1 MSVIIVLL
9 PIVYLGP
16 LVVAAAAAA
25 VKAAE
30 LRSAN
35 SGFLN
40 VETRMK
46 NRDLVTAS
54 LQDMGYLVHTD
65 GDSLVAQRAGESLVL
80 FKNEEDLWVSQFSS
94 GVSEEQAVDR
104 LQELDKAY
112 GKRVQAALVEKIQRR
127 ASDSNMKVVSQQTN
141 LDESVT
147 MTLQVNA

>member
-25 VKAAE
+25 VKASE

-46 NRDLVTAS
+46 NRDMVSAS
-54 LQDMGYLVHTD
+54 LQDMGYLVQED
-65 GDSLVAQRAGESLVL
+65 GDSLVAQRGDESLVL

-112 GKRVQAALVEKIQRR
+112 GKRVQAALLEKIQSRV
-127 ASDSNMKVVSQQTN
+127 SDSNMKVVSQQTN
-141 LDESVT
+141 QDESVT

>member
-9 PIVYLGP
+9 PVVYLGP

-25 VKAAE
+25 IKAAE

-46 NRDLVTAS
+46 NRDLVSAS
-54 LQDMGYLVHTD
+54 LQDLGYLVQAE
-65 GDSLVAQRAGESLVL
+65 GQSLVAERQGESLVM
-80 FKNEEDLWVSQFSS
+80 FKNEDDLWVSQFSS
-94 GVSEEQAVDR
+94 GVSEEHAIAR

-112 GKRVQAALVEKIQRR
+112 GKRVQAALVKKVQLRV
-127 ASDSNMKVVSQQTN
+127 SDSNMTLVNQQTN
-141 LDESVT
+141 LDDSVT
-147 MTLQVNA
+147 MTLQVYS

>member
-9 PIVYLGP
+9 PVVYLGP
-16 LVVAAAAAA
+16 LVIAAAAAA

-35 SGFLN
+35 AGFLN

-46 NRDLVTAS
+46 NRDLVASS
-54 LQDMGYLVHTD
+54 LQDIGYVVQMD
-65 GDSLVAQRAGESLVL
+65 GESLVAQREEETLSM

-94 GVSEEQAVDR
+94 GVPEERAVAT
-104 LQELDKAY
+104 LQELDRAY
-112 GKRVQAALVEKIQRR
+112 GKRVQAALVDKIQRR
-127 ASDSNMKVVSQQTN
+127 VSDSNMTVVSQQTN
-141 LDESVT
+141 IDESVT

>member
-9 PIVYLGP
+9 PVVYLGP

-25 VKAAE
+25 LKAAE

-65 GDSLVAQRAGESLVL
+65 GDSLVAQREEESLVL

-127 ASDSNMKVVSQQTN
+127 VSDSNMKVVSQQTN
-141 LDESVT
+141 QDESVT